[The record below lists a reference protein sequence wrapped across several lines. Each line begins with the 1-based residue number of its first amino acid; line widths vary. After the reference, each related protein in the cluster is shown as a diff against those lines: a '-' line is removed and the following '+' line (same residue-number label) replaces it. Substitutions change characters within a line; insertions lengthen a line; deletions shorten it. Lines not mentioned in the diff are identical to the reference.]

1 MYPTQPNRPKSRF
14 PYAWTAT
21 LRYINRAGLFSVTG
35 TSSPSHVALQQL
47 RLDGALALLGET
59 EATVLPDAKDDAT
72 GHLQCIIDGLCDLSL
87 RDPLTG
93 TDNRRQFDV
102 ILDRELDRVARSG
115 DVALLL
121 MIDVDHF
128 KQVNDTYGH
137 NIGDLVLQQV
147 ATALAHCVRPMDTL
161 ARYGG
166 EEFAIVLP
174 ACQPAYGQNVAD
186 RVRRAVESLCIRINP
201 SQEIGVTVSIG
212 GAYALQWIRST
223 RKLWIERADQQ
234 LYQAKSAGRNRI
246 AIEQQPDST
255 VSAEEKNLL
264 FIPELTAE
272 ASTWSGDWGEVLAA
286 PVDFTDGDY

>member
-1 MYPTQPNRPKSRF
+1 M
-14 PYAWTAT
+14 
-21 LRYINRAGLFSVTG
+21 TG
-35 TSSPSHVALQQL
+35 TPPLSSVALQQL

-59 EATVLPDAKDDAT
+59 ETAALPAAHT
-72 GHLQCIIDGLCDLSL
+72 HPVGHLQGIIDGLCDLSL
-87 RDPLTG
+87 RDALTG
-93 TDNRRQFDV
+93 TANRRHFDS

-137 NIGDLVLQQV
+137 LIGDTVLQQV
-147 ATALAHCVRPMDTL
+147 AAALAMCVRPMDTL

-186 RVRRAVESLCIRINP
+186 RVRRTVEALRIRINP

-234 LYQAKSAGRNRI
+234 LYRAKQAGRNRI
-246 AIEQQPDST
+246 EIEQQPDST

-272 ASTWSGDWGEVLAA
+272 TSTWSGDWIEVMTDS
-286 PVDFTDGDY
+286 VDITDGVN